1 MLKTK
6 DSVITTM
13 LLSLGIRSNL
23 KGYIYLKAAI
33 LVVLENPALK
43 YKTMKLY
50 EKIAIKYSVSA
61 ENVERCIRYVITDA
75 YYHNRKYLREK
86 FPQFRSIPTNS
97 EMIAILSEMSE
108 YEYQND
114 EKK

>member
-1 MLKTK
+1 M
-6 DSVITTM
+6 
-13 LLSLGIRSNL
+13 
-23 KGYIYLKAAI
+23 
-33 LVVLENPALK
+33 K

-50 EKIAIKYSVSA
+50 EKIAIKYFVST
-61 ENVERCIRYVITDA
+61 ENVERCIRYVISDA

-86 FPQFRSIPTNS
+86 LPQFRSIPTNS

-114 EKK
+114 EK